1 MKLFLQLLF
10 TSFLSGFLIVSCDTE
25 DTIADQEEVPHE
37 KDIPVASV
45 TLNQKSAELE
55 IGGTIKLTA
64 SVSPSDATRTAIT
77 WSSSMP
83 TVATVSA
90 TGEVTAIAEGETT
103 VTASA
108 DGKEDHCQILVRASM
123 VPVSGIRLSV
133 ESMTLT
139 LGEERTIE
147 VTITPENATDKTVIW
162 SSSNSSVASVEG
174 GLVTALAEGNAT
186 ITATAGDQSASCE
199 VSVQKKYIPVTSISL
214 DYSSM
219 SLEEGDTALLTATV
233 LPEDADDRTVSWSS
247 SNPSVA
253 TVEGGL
259 VTALAEGMA
268 TITATAGDQSAT
280 CMVNVSK
287 APVILLGITFNV
299 TQLQMEQGQQYSLT
313 VLPVPSDAALEGTLE
328 WSSSDS
334 SIVTVSS
341 DGRLLAVNAGKA
353 TVTATFGSFTAT
365 CAVSVKGKDGDLEGT
380 GFEDWD

>member
-1 MKLFLQLLF
+1 
-10 TSFLSGFLIVSCDTE
+10 
-25 DTIADQEEVPHE
+25 
-37 KDIPVASV
+37 
-45 TLNQKSAELE
+45 
-55 IGGTIKLTA
+55 
-64 SVSPSDATRTAIT
+64 
-77 WSSSMP
+77 
-83 TVATVSA
+83 
-90 TGEVTAIAEGETT
+90 
-103 VTASA
+103 
-108 DGKEDHCQILVRASM
+108 
-123 VPVSGIRLSV
+123 
-133 ESMTLT
+133 
-139 LGEERTIE
+139 
-147 VTITPENATDKTVIW
+147 
-162 SSSNSSVASVEG
+162 
-174 GLVTALAEGNAT
+174 
-186 ITATAGDQSASCE
+186 
-199 VSVQKKYIPVTSISL
+199 
-214 DYSSM
+214 M